1 IADAITANISTP
13 EYTAIAV
20 DENVVISAADAGTE
34 ANGRVVEITTADGF
48 VVSPSTGLVMSGGAV
63 TEDTFTPGTF
73 VRTIGSKMNS
83 LSGPNWHFSGIRE
96 PTKWTTD
103 AIGAGF
109 VDLSTYSSGS
119 EELVSLAR
127 YQESV
132 AIFSET
138 NVQIWFV
145 DPDPELNTQTQIL
158 SNTGTSAPNSVT

>member
-1 IADAITANISTP
+1 
-13 EYTAIAV
+13 
-20 DENVVISAADAGTE
+20 
-34 ANGRVVEITTADGF
+34 
-48 VVSPSTGLVMSGGAV
+48 
-63 TEDTFTPGTF
+63 
-73 VRTIGSKMNS
+73 
-83 LSGPNWHFSGIRE
+83 
-96 PTKWTTD
+96 D

-158 SNTGTSAPNSVT
+158 SNTGTSAPNSVTQFGDADIFYLNESGVRSLRARDASNSAATSDIGVPIDKLVTEALAGVGVLDRVKITGLIEPR